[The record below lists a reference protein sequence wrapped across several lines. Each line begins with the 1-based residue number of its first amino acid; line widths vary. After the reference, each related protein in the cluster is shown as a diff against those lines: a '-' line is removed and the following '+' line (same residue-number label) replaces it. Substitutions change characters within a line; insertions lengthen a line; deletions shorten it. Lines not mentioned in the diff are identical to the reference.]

1 MSEVERDPLEAAR
14 ARKAHAFKVFIYC
27 DDPSH
32 PRRVAVTNFIALP
45 DGGWHEE
52 PSSRASRD
60 GYVGTGRT
68 IVDDTLPA
76 AGWANQPSE
85 DHQEIRDRF
94 EMSCRKCRRS
104 VVVVRKENLFPVLD
118 GWRAAGV
125 SELPLTVVAASL
137 RRKSED

>member
-14 ARKAHAFKVFIYC
+14 ARKAHAFKMFIYC

-32 PRRVAVTNFIALP
+32 PRRIAVTNFIALP

-52 PSSRASRD
+52 PSSRASKD
-60 GYVGTGRT
+60 GAVGTGRT
-68 IVDDTLPA
+68 IVDDTLPG

-85 DHQEIRDRF
+85 NHQEIRDRF
-94 EMSCRKCRRS
+94 ELVCRKCRRRP
-104 VVVVRKENLFPVLD
+104 VLARKENLFPVLD

-125 SELPLTVVAASL
+125 SEVALAVIGASL
-137 RRKSED
+137 QRKSED

>member
-1 MSEVERDPLEAAR
+1 MSDPLEAAR
-14 ARKAHAFKVFIYC
+14 SRKADAFKVFIYC

-60 GYVGTGRT
+60 GYLGTGRT
-68 IVDDTLPA
+68 IVDDTLPSH
-76 AGWANQPSE
+76 GWANQPSE
-85 DHQEIRDRF
+85 DRQEVRDRF
-94 EMSCRKCRRS
+94 ELVCRKCRRRP
-104 VVVVRKENLFPVLD
+104 VTARAEKLFSRLD

-125 SELPLTVVAASL
+125 LEVPLAMVAASL
-137 RRKSED
+137 QRKSED